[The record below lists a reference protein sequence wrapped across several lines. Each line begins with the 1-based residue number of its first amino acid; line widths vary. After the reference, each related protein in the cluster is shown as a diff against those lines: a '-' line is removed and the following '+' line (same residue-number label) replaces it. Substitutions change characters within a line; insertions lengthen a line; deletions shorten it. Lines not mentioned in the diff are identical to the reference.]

1 MPDPD
6 DTETPKPATTLPAFT
21 PVPRLKARHNGWS
34 AAVQLAFIE
43 ALAETGSVE
52 AACRRVNRS
61 AVGAYLIRRHP
72 EAASFRKAWEAALD
86 LGMQRVEDVA
96 MDRALNGVEVP
107 VYAYGKI
114 IGTRT
119 VYNDRLLMFMLRN
132 RAPKRFAADGAR
144 GMNAVDRAMLT
155 RLKREWRAEWERE
168 RAILDH
174 QEDGRIVEEL
184 NARLDDLRARE
195 EATAAL
201 LAEELPDDA
210 QEEWTCPQPPQWLK
224 DQWAARAKEEPVD
237 ERPWRFNA
245 LGERW
250 QE

>member
-1 MPDPD
+1 
-6 DTETPKPATTLPAFT
+6 
-21 PVPRLKARHNGWS
+21 
-34 AAVQLAFIE
+34 
-43 ALAETGSVE
+43 
-52 AACRRVNRS
+52 
-61 AVGAYLIRRHP
+61 
-72 EAASFRKAWEAALD
+72 
-86 LGMQRVEDVA
+86 
-96 MDRALNGVEVP
+96 
-107 VYAYGKI
+107 
-114 IGTRT
+114 
-119 VYNDRLLMFMLRN
+119 
-132 RAPKRFAADGAR
+132 
-144 GMNAVDRAMLT
+144 MNAVDRAMLT

-224 DQWAARAKEEPVD
+224 DQWAARAKEEPLD